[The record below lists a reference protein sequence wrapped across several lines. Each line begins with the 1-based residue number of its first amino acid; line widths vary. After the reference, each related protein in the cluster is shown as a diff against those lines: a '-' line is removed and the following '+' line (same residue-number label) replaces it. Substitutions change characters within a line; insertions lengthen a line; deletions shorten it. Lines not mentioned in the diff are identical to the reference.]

1 MFCVDDCYT
10 YDAFI
15 SAHDEA
21 KDFVLE
27 TILPSL
33 ESGPSPYRL
42 CWHSRD
48 FLPGIP
54 IMEQIVKTMAQSRKI
69 IFVFSENFRRSEFCR
84 VELELAMNRYMNSST
99 RCILPV
105 TMAGRHVPIYVSQ
118 TLTYL
123 PILAAEDSDVAG
135 KIAKV
140 IGRFHTTLS

>member
-1 MFCVDDCYT
+1 MFCVDDGFT

-15 SAHDEA
+15 SAHDET

-54 IMEQIVKTMAQSRKI
+54 VMEQIAKTMSKSRKI
-69 IFVFSENFRRSEFCR
+69 LFVFSENFCQSEFCR
-84 VELELAMNRYMNSST
+84 AELELAMNRFMNSST

-105 TMAGRHVPIYVSQ
+105 TVAGRHVPLYVRQ
-118 TLTYL
+118 AITYL
-123 PILAAEDSDVAG
+123 PILAAEEGDVTG
-135 KIAKV
+135 KIAQVMGKYK
-140 IGRFHTTLS
+140 